1 MNISN
6 LQFGY
11 YRKNQK
17 SHVTT
22 NLVHKLFRIQNI
34 APQPLS
40 YFEGLV
46 SPTVLE
52 AARKKQAGKNRT
64 WFTLTVEGLNAVLYQ
79 VMLISIVIVSF
90 HFLRLLHVT
99 DSIICW
105 NYSKRLQKL
114 HMLLKTNTR

>member
-1 MNISN
+1 MLGINHFDLMHIFN
-6 LQFGY
+6 KYFVFC
-11 YRKNQK
+11 RKNQK

-79 VMLISIVIVSF
+79 VMSISNAY
-90 HFLRLLHVT
+90 HVF
-99 DSIICW
+99 
-105 NYSKRLQKL
+105 
-114 HMLLKTNTR
+114 